1 VSGFFPAAP
10 GTWSKHK
17 NSLIKKSGAFFA
29 LSRFTGFSRRVAI
42 GPGGCPELLQ
52 SSRIAFPPW
61 TRRGLAL
68 LTLIGGAVV
77 AAPAVTAQLFVAAA
91 DRGECI
97 ESEVYRMI
105 RERGGQSAGSLVAA
119 ALEALNLRE
128 RQQRKLGCAGDI
140 AAQAIAAG
148 ADPDQVLRATAAG
161 L

>member
-1 VSGFFPAAP
+1 MP
-10 GTWSKHK
+10 GV
-17 NSLIKKSGAFFA
+17 ISGALA
-29 LSRFTGFSRRVAI
+29 SIPT
-42 GPGGCPELLQ
+42 GCPDLLQ
-52 SSRIAFPPW
+52 SSRSTLPPW

-68 LTLIGGAVV
+68 FTLLAGVV
-77 AAPAVTAQLFVAAA
+77 AAAPAVTAQLFVAAA

-97 ESEVYRMI
+97 ESEVYRLI
-105 RERGGQSAGSLVAA
+105 RERGGEAAGSLVAA
-119 ALEALNLRE
+119 ALEALSLRE

>member
-1 VSGFFPAAP
+1 M
-10 GTWSKHK
+10 
-17 NSLIKKSGAFFA
+17 
-29 LSRFTGFSRRVAI
+29 
-42 GPGGCPELLQ
+42 LQ

-68 LTLIGGAVV
+68 LTLVGGAVV

-97 ESEVYRMI
+97 EAEVYRLI
-105 RERGGQSAGSLVAA
+105 RQDGGEAAGSLVVA
-119 ALEALNLRE
+119 ALEALSLRE
-128 RQQRKLGCAGDI
+128 RQQRRLGCAGDI